1 MPSRPNFEERERS
14 PKLNR
19 PRPCPKHRSDP
30 KHLWHKIPLTP
41 SPPASFFNDKK
52 MSDDFH
58 KRVEESIQN
67 PQNMGEMTDAD
78 AIGTVG
84 SPGCGD
90 MVRMWLKYKV
100 ENGEKIIDKATFQSF
115 GCETAI
121 AAASLATE
129 LIRGKTPEQAAN
141 MSGAELAADLGPLPP
156 TKIHCTQLV
165 EDALRSALSGQA
177 AEAPQSAQPQA
188 EPSSLIDSLNTDRP
202 KESGVKLVFLDS
214 EESKE

>member
-1 MPSRPNFEERERS
+1 
-14 PKLNR
+14 
-19 PRPCPKHRSDP
+19 
-30 KHLWHKIPLTP
+30 
-41 SPPASFFNDKK
+41 
-52 MSDDFH
+52 MSEDFH
-58 KRVEESIQN
+58 KRVEDSIRN
-67 PQNMGEMTDAD
+67 PKNMGEMTDAD

-129 LIRGKTPEQAAN
+129 LIKGTTVDEAAN
-141 MSGAELAADLGPLPP
+141 MSGTELAADLGPLPP

-165 EDALRSALSGQA
+165 EDALRSALTPEPAGKQESVAPATPA
-177 AEAPQSAQPQA
+177 A
-188 EPSSLIDSLNTDRP
+188 PSSLIDSLNSDAP
-202 KESGVKLVFLDS
+202 KESGIKLVFLDNDEDS
-214 EESKE
+214 N